1 MIAFFAVFVHGHVPQ
16 YDGCD
21 HNCCHPPHDPT
32 TSQVAYLK
40 GSGGVEYD
48 LHELNG
54 EPLEFDVVFKKAYN
68 TSFYSIYAGCGGCAS
83 SARGLATLLQL

>member
-1 MIAFFAVFVHGHVPQ
+1 MIAFFAVFVSGHVPQ

-21 HNCCHPPHDPT
+21 HNCCHPPHGPT

-48 LHELNG
+48 LSDLKG
-54 EPLEFDVVFKKAYN
+54 EPLDFNVVFKKDYD
-68 TSFYSIYAGCGGCAS
+68 TSFFS
-83 SARGLATLLQL
+83 LLPMLFIL